1 MSKSEEINFH
11 KATELIIRISLVI
24 AYCDRKFHDSESK
37 IIKQWIKQRVEEL
50 GYSDKDKKREIKNMY
65 DNIFKESIQLAN
77 NNQLRIN
84 QLCKELRL
92 LESQISQ
99 IAAMDLAV
107 QIMTADNI
115 IHHNEIFLIHKVSNL
130 LGISHDEVMKITNLE
145 ILKMSKVPEKIDIE
159 RLLSIDPTVSNKK
172 ANKWF
177 EKLDDTWHGA
187 STSTRSGVKRKIAE
201 KMYDEVSKAWEKY
214 PVS

>member
-37 IIKQWIKQRVEEL
+37 IIKQWIKQRIEEE
-50 GYSDKDKKREIKNMY
+50 YSDQDKKREIKNTY

-77 NNQLRIN
+77 NDQLRIN

-92 LESQISQ
+92 LESQRSQ

-130 LGISHDEVMKITNLE
+130 LGISHDEVMKITNSE
-145 ILKMSKVPEKIDIE
+145 ILKMGKVPEKIDIE
-159 RLLSIDPTVSNKK
+159 RLLGIDPTVSNKK

-187 STSTRSGVKRKIAE
+187 TTSTRSGVKRMIAE

>member
-1 MSKSEEINFH
+1 MSKSEETNFH

-37 IIKQWIKQRVEEL
+37 IIKQWIKQRIEEK
-50 GYSDKDKKREIKNMY
+50 YSNQDKKREIKNTY
-65 DNIFKESIQLAN
+65 DNIFKDSIQLAN
-77 NNQLRIN
+77 NDQLRIN

-92 LESQISQ
+92 LESQKSQ

-130 LGISHDEVMKITNLE
+130 LGISHDEVMEITNSE
-145 ILKMSKVPEKIDIE
+145 ILKMGKVPEKIDIE

-187 STSTRSGVKRKIAE
+187 TTSTRSGVKRKIAE

-214 PVS
+214 TVS